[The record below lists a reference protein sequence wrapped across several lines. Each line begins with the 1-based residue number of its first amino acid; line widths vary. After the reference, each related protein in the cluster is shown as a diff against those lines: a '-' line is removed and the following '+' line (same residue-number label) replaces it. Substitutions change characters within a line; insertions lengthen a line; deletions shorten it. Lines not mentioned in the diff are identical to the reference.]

1 MRRYFILTFVL
12 LLVVVVQVMPPTDI
26 LDGDGGFS
34 YAILTKAHFHPLG
47 SSQVSPL
54 SLPNA
59 HSATAEPASVAGIS
73 GNEALAGATP
83 PKLARVL
90 RC

>member
-1 MRRYFILTFVL
+1 MRRYIILTFVL
-12 LLVVVVQVMPPTDI
+12 LLVVVVQVIPPTDI

-34 YAILTKAHFHPLG
+34 YAILTKAHFRPLR

-54 SLPNA
+54 PRPNA
-59 HSATAEPASVAGIS
+59 HSTTAEAASVAGIS
-73 GNEALAGATP
+73 GDEALPGATP
-83 PKLARVL
+83 VKLARVL

>member
-1 MRRYFILTFVL
+1 MRRYLILTCVL
-12 LLVVVVQVMPPTDI
+12 LLIVVVLVILPTDI

-34 YAILTKAHFHPLG
+34 YAILTQAHFHPLS

-54 SLPNA
+54 SQPNA
-59 HSATAEPASVAGIS
+59 HSSMAEAASVAGLS
-73 GNEALAGATP
+73 GDEALPGATP
-83 PKLARVL
+83 PRLARVL

>member
-1 MRRYFILTFVL
+1 MRRYFILAFVL
-12 LLVVVVQVMPPTDI
+12 LLVVLQAIPPTDI
-26 LDGDGGFS
+26 QDGDGGFS

-73 GNEALAGATP
+73 GNEALPGATP
-83 PKLARVL
+83 QKLARVL